1 MLGMGKLAK
10 KVFGNA
16 NSRYIKRLQPRIK
29 AINALEEDIQKL
41 SDEELR
47 AKTEEFRARL
57 KDGATLDSL
66 LVEAFAT
73 VREAAVRTLG
83 QRHYDVQLIGGIVLH
98 ECKISEMKTGEGKT
112 LVSTL
117 AGYLNALPGKG
128 VHIVTVNDYLA
139 SRDSAWMGRVFEFLG
154 MTTGC
159 IIPNMDDEARKQ
171 AYAADI
177 TYATNNELGFDYLR
191 DNMKFHPDAMV
202 QRPPAFAIVDEVDS
216 ILIDEARTPL
226 IISGPTEQAGEL
238 YTLTDALIRKLDKDD
253 YDLDEKDKAVSYTEK
268 GMEHIEELYHEAGIQ
283 FIYFDGSEDA
293 PRPYWF
299 NIQMSKLIT
308 YNAFKP
314 APIFS
319 EGAVK
324 AHFGWHIQ
332 SRGNGFDTF
341 EPKFVKEAV
350 RKHPA
355 SEAMFLANDFTSLNF
370 GWNDYVAPDK
380 NTIGM
385 QPDMFEYITSRAAA
399 WNCPIAML
407 GKLDQL
413 QNHPR
418 TADNLEVIRRWE
430 EVRIMDFLT
439 EKQKESLKDLD
450 QEHTLL
456 INEEGDFELV
466 PYTQIINI
474 ANGNKD
480 IRAFVFTRN
489 NKTWVVYW
497 HCRAEG
503 SLILQVG
510 AGKIQLFEKLG
521 GKMPIDENQEGTIVP
536 LGNRKYLSFDLSRKE
551 VIELFKNAKLQ

>member
-191 DNMKFHPDAMV
+191 DNMKFH
-202 QRPPAFAIVDEVDS
+202 
-216 ILIDEARTPL
+216 
-226 IISGPTEQAGEL
+226 
-238 YTLTDALIRKLDKDD
+238 
-253 YDLDEKDKAVSYTEK
+253 
-268 GMEHIEELYHEAGIQ
+268 
-283 FIYFDGSEDA
+283 
-293 PRPYWF
+293 
-299 NIQMSKLIT
+299 
-308 YNAFKP
+308 
-314 APIFS
+314 
-319 EGAVK
+319 
-324 AHFGWHIQ
+324 
-332 SRGNGFDTF
+332 
-341 EPKFVKEAV
+341 
-350 RKHPA
+350 
-355 SEAMFLANDFTSLNF
+355 
-370 GWNDYVAPDK
+370 
-380 NTIGM
+380 
-385 QPDMFEYITSRAAA
+385 
-399 WNCPIAML
+399 
-407 GKLDQL
+407 
-413 QNHPR
+413 
-418 TADNLEVIRRWE
+418 
-430 EVRIMDFLT
+430 
-439 EKQKESLKDLD
+439 
-450 QEHTLL
+450 
-456 INEEGDFELV
+456 
-466 PYTQIINI
+466 
-474 ANGNKD
+474 
-480 IRAFVFTRN
+480 
-489 NKTWVVYW
+489 
-497 HCRAEG
+497 
-503 SLILQVG
+503 
-510 AGKIQLFEKLG
+510 
-521 GKMPIDENQEGTIVP
+521 
-536 LGNRKYLSFDLSRKE
+536 
-551 VIELFKNAKLQ
+551 